1 MVDIV
6 GHAYDE
12 VRQFYIIMLANA
24 PDASKLKISIF
35 FTGNLNDELA
45 GFYRSSYTKTS
56 TGEKTYLA
64 TTQFEATDAR
74 RAFPC
79 FDEPAMKATFQ
90 INLGRLPNMVS
101 LSNMPISKQ
110 GVQIPGSEYV
120 WDEYQ

>member
-1 MVDIV
+1 MF
-6 GHAYDE
+6 H
-12 VRQFYIIMLANA
+12 QT
-24 PDASKLKISIF
+24 PISPTLILNIF

-90 INLGRLPNMVS
+90 VFDTLDAFFYHRPQINLGRLPNMVS
-101 LSNMPISKQ
+101 LSNMPISNQ
-110 GVQIPGSEYV
+110 GVPIQGSE
-120 WDEYQ
+120 

>member
-1 MVDIV
+1 MF
-6 GHAYDE
+6 H
-12 VRQFYIIMLANA
+12 QA
-24 PDASKLKISIF
+24 PISPTLILNIF

-90 INLGRLPNMVS
+90 VIDAFFQSLASSQINLGRLPNMVS

-110 GVQIPGSEYV
+110 GVPIQGSE
-120 WDEYQ
+120 

>member
-1 MVDIV
+1 MEIV
-6 GHAYDE
+6 GHGYDE
-12 VRQFYIIMLANA
+12 ERQFYIVHLAKVFNA
-24 PDASKLKISIF
+24 FSLSNLTFFTKAPLSPTLVLNIF

-90 INLGRLPNMVS
+90 VFDL
-101 LSNMPISKQ
+101 
-110 GVQIPGSEYV
+110 
-120 WDEYQ
+120 

>member
-1 MVDIV
+1 MFL
-6 GHAYDE
+6 
-12 VRQFYIIMLANA
+12 QA
-24 PDASKLKISIF
+24 PISPTLVLNIF

-90 INLGRLPNMVS
+90 VFDLWDKPS
-101 LSNMPISKQ
+101 LDFHHRSTLVVFQ
-110 GVQIPGSEYV
+110 T
-120 WDEYQ
+120 W

>member
-1 MVDIV
+1 MFL
-6 GHAYDE
+6 
-12 VRQFYIIMLANA
+12 QA
-24 PDASKLKISIF
+24 PISPTLVLNIF

-90 INLGRLPNMVS
+90 VFDTLDAFHHRPCLRSTLAVF
-101 LSNMPISKQ
+101 Q
-110 GVQIPGSEYV
+110 T
-120 WDEYQ
+120 W